1 MSALPETLE
10 TGFISSRQTL
20 LEKLRTKPSGLAWC
34 ENYTTLVDSLLKT
47 IVAHIPDDF
56 DHVPDFSLVA
66 TGGYG
71 RRELAPYSDV
81 DVALIPRDGTD
92 PKVDK
97 CAKWLYRAIQNTL
110 HSNLGLRVGYS
121 FVLPSDLAGL
131 DGRMRTA
138 LYDSR
143 FIAGDRDSYERFM
156 EELQEAIYGAEFLL
170 EKMSERQIEIA
181 KTNDSPLMVEPNL
194 KYGAGGL
201 RSVHAATW
209 IGAALGER
217 PKRPPR
223 AYDTVIEIRNVVHS
237 VAGRL
242 QDTLTYQKREEIAE
256 LYGHDPFEYGSRAAT
271 ALNTLD
277 EFYKESLERVRH
289 ARFPLGKSVY
299 SVHGEVRVGGDATA
313 GQASLAIANATKLGL
328 EIPKL
333 KVGVKPE
340 WSPVQAVASVTSGE
354 PVLRNLDRAGL
365 LEILLPELA
374 KCRVLMPRDPSHRY
388 TVYEHTLRA
397 IKILEECGDHPIFGE
412 LMHSLQD
419 STPLFLAMILH
430 DVGKSDFSRPHSE
443 VGYEMAKE
451 VGERWRLYSTT
462 VELVSWLVLHHLE
475 MARAVR
481 LKDIDQPETVYEFAE
496 LVGDPTR
503 LTMLTLLTWADT
515 SAVSEEAMTP
525 ALESFLHQLYQRTMR
540 VLESDAPP
548 EFDAKAARTRFM
560 KSMNKSPIDESSLK
574 EFLDGLP
581 AEYLFRHNA
590 AEVNKH
596 YFMVE
601 AAQKGNPAV
610 ELNHRANLE
619 ATEVTIAC
627 LDRQGLFTE
636 LLGVLYALDLSVH
649 VIRAYTTEGFGKPV
663 ALDSFTVSYAGKHL
677 PAATSRRLDKTLRE
691 VMAGTTSSFEM
702 LDKSGKEPDRMQQ
715 FLAVEVQGE
724 NPYAIEIRA
733 PRGRGMAYRIA
744 RVIAAQ
750 GWDITGARVGQWA
763 GQGAATFYIK
773 SDEDL
778 TESAVQA
785 ALSAD
790 QPEGTHR

>member
-1 MSALPETLE
+1 MSALPESLE
-10 TGFISSRQTL
+10 AGFNSSRDTL
-20 LEKLRTKPSGLAWC
+20 FEKLRTKASGLAWC
-34 ENYTTLVDSLLKT
+34 ENYTTLVDSLLKS
-47 IVAHIPDDF
+47 IVAHIPDEM
-56 DHVPDFSLVA
+56 DHIPEFALVA

-81 DVALIPRDGTD
+81 DVALVPRDGTD

-121 FVLPSDLAGL
+121 FILPSDLAGL

-138 LYDSR
+138 MYDSR
-143 FIAGDRDSYERFM
+143 FIAGDRDAYERFM
-156 EELQEAIYGAEFLL
+156 EDLQEAIYGAEFLL
-170 EKMSERQIEIA
+170 EKMSEREMEIA

-223 AYDTVIEIRNVVHS
+223 AYDTIIEIRNVVHI

-289 ARFPLGKSVY
+289 ARFPLGKAVFSVQ
-299 SVHGEVRVGGDATA
+299 GEVRVGGDATA
-313 GQASLAIANATKLGL
+313 GQAAVAIANATKLGL

-340 WSPVQAVASVTSGE
+340 WSPVQAVAAMTSGE

-374 KCRVLMPRDPSHRY
+374 KCRVLMPRDPSHRF

-397 IKILEECGDHPIFGE
+397 IKILEDCHDHPIFGE
-412 LMHSLQD
+412 MMQSLQD
-419 STPLFLAMILH
+419 TTPLYLAMILH
-430 DVGKSDFSRPHSE
+430 DVGKSDYSRSHSD
-443 VGYEMAKE
+443 VGYEIAKD

-462 VELVSWLVLHHLE
+462 VELVSWLVLHHLD

-525 ALESFLHQLYQRTMR
+525 ALESFLQQLYVRTLR
-540 VLESDAPP
+540 VIESDSVP
-548 EFDAKAARTRFM
+548 EFDASAARTRFM
-560 KSMNKSPIDESSLK
+560 KSMHNSPIDEDSLR

-581 AEYLFRHNA
+581 ADYLYRHSA
-590 AEVNKH
+590 TEVNKH
-596 YFMVE
+596 YFMVD
-601 AAQKGNPAV
+601 AAKKGAPSV
-610 ELNHRANLE
+610 EMNHKSRLE

-636 LLGVLYALDLSVH
+636 VLGALYALDLSVH
-649 VIRAYTTEGFGKPV
+649 VIRAYTTEGFGEPV
-663 ALDSFTVSYAGKHL
+663 ALDSFTVSYGGKPL
-677 PAATSRRLDKTLRE
+677 PSATGRRLEKTLKE
-691 VMAGTTSSFEM
+691 VMAGETSSYDM

-773 SDEDL
+773 TDENL
-778 TESAVQA
+778 TESDVQA

-790 QPEGTHR
+790 QAESARR